1 MKKLFFLALF
11 TLTSSLIANDLL
23 VVRGGREIHGRV
35 LEENQT
41 HVTFYTDYGKKIQI
55 HKSRIS
61 VIVRNGEVLTVNP
74 AVGNIVG
81 IKVESDVSPEQSN
94 SSRVPSNAPEIMPNE
109 PVTYAPSQKS
119 RNIASSVISEHI
131 SDAPMGLKV
140 GVTVGLTQ
148 SKASSEKNTQN
159 RSGAEG
165 GVVAEIPF
173 LGSIHLQSELLLS
186 QAGYTDGDTTFKY
199 NYVKLPVLL
208 KYRHQLNDR
217 FSWVGMAG
225 PSLGFRTDA
234 KSEVGGISTDVK
246 STTKSTIAGFDM
258 GLGAEYTFSNKIG
271 FFANARYSMQLNN
284 LDTTIGA
291 TTATKLRQLS
301 FLTGF
306 LFSI

>member
-1 MKKLFFLALF
+1 MKNILFLALF
-11 TLTSSLIANDLL
+11 TIASSLTANDLL

-35 LEENQT
+35 LEENKT

-81 IKVESDVSPEQSN
+81 IKVESDISPEQSN
-94 SSRVPSNAPEIMPNE
+94 SARVPSNTTEIMPNE
-109 PVTYAPSQKS
+109 PVTYAPPQKT

-131 SDAPMGLKV
+131 AEVPIGLKA
-140 GVTVGLTQ
+140 GVTVGLTE
-148 SKASSEKNTQN
+148 SKASSEKTTQN
-159 RSGAEG
+159 RTGAEG

-173 LGSIHLQSELLLS
+173 FGSIHLQSELLLS
-186 QAGYTDGDTTFKY
+186 QAGYTDGNTTFKY

-208 KYRHQLNDR
+208 KYRHPLNDQ
-217 FSWVGMAG
+217 FSLVGMAG

-234 KSEVGGISTDVK
+234 KSEVGEVSTDLK
-246 STTKSTIAGFDM
+246 SSTKSTIAGFDI
-258 GLGAEYTFSNKIG
+258 GLGTEYSFSSKMG
-271 FFANARYSMQLNN
+271 FFVNARYSMQLNN

>member
-1 MKKLFFLALF
+1 MKKLLFVTLITLA
-11 TLTSSLIANDLL
+11 SSLIANDLL

-74 AVGNIVG
+74 PVGNIVG
-81 IKVESDVSPEQSN
+81 IKVESDISPEQSN
-94 SSRVPSNAPEIMPNE
+94 STRVPSNTSETMSNE
-109 PVTYAPSQKS
+109 PVTYAPNQKS
-119 RNIASSVISEHI
+119 RNIASGVVSEHI
-131 SDAPMGLKV
+131 SEEPWNIKA
-140 GVTVGLTQ
+140 GVILGLTQ
-148 SKASSEKNTQN
+148 SKASGEKNTTN

-173 LGSIHLQSELLLS
+173 LGALHLQSELLLS
-186 QAGYTDGDTTFKY
+186 QAGYQDGDTVFKY
-199 NYVKLPVLL
+199 NYVKIPVLL
-208 KYRHQLNDR
+208 KYRHSLNDR
-217 FSWVGMAG
+217 FSVIGMAG

-234 KSEVGGISTDVK
+234 KSELAGVSTDMK
-246 STTKSTIAGFDM
+246 STTKSTIAGWDM
-258 GLGAEYTFSNKIG
+258 GLGAEYTLSSKISL
-271 FFANARYSMQLNN
+271 FANARYSMQLNN